1 MEGILDFSREF
12 DVSLMDKVVMAFYS
26 GSGQEQQMA
35 QQVLTQFQEN
45 PDAWTRVPDIL
56 EKGGNPQSKYIGLQ
70 ILEKLIT
77 TRWKSLPD
85 GQRQG
90 IRNFIVGITVKVA
103 SDETML
109 RREKTY
115 VNKLNLA
122 LVQASHTNM
131 GSSQCSLLTPIR
143 CRQILKQEWPH
154 NWPTFISELVESSK
168 TNLSLCEN
176 NMVILKLLSE
186 EIFDYSAEQMTQ
198 AKVKNLK
205 NQMCGEFSEIFKL
218 CSEILEEA
226 QKTSLIRATLETLL
240 RFLNWI
246 PLGYIFET
254 TVIDLLLTRFLEA
267 PEFRN
272 VTLKCLA
279 EIAALNVGPEYDPKF
294 VILFAMVMTS
304 INRMIPPSTNIAQ
317 AYANATDSGQEL
329 VLNIALFLSNFLGN
343 HLRAVETEPNR
354 DVLLNAHLYMV
365 KVSQVDEREI
375 FKICL
380 EYWLRLVSELYEE
393 ISSLP
398 IGDSGLLMGL
408 SLGGS
413 SQNMLNGMAL
423 RKNIYSDVLSNLRL
437 VVIEKMVKPEEVLIV
452 ENEEGEIV
460 REFMK
465 ESDTIVLYKSMRE
478 LLVYLTHLDVSDTE
492 TILTEKLAKQVDG
505 SEWSWQNLNTLCWA
519 IGSIS
524 GAMNEETEKRFLV
537 TVIKDLLG
545 LCEIK
550 RGKDNKA
557 VVASDIM
564 YIVGQYPRFLKAHWK
579 FLKTVVNKL
588 FEFMHETHEGVQDM
602 ACDTFIK
609 IAQKCRRHF
618 VMQQSGEQE
627 PFVDEILRLLHR
639 ITVDLSAQQVHT
651 FYEAVGYMISAQP
664 NKPQQEKLI
673 NKLMELP
680 NSAWDNLMSQAAQ
693 SMDVLSSMD
702 NIKILA
708 NVLKTNVAACTS
720 IGTFYL
726 PQIGR
731 IFLDMLGLYKAVSGI
746 ISESV
751 AREGLIATK
760 TPKVRQLRTIKKEI
774 LKLMETFIRK
784 AEDLETVNNNFMPP
798 LLDAIL
804 GDYNRNVPAARDA
817 EVLNVM
823 ATIIGRLGPL
833 LTPQVPAVLDA
844 VFEPTLNMINQD
856 FAEFPEHRVG
866 FFKLL
871 RAINLNCFPGQYIPL
886 LSISPPQFKLFM
898 DSIIWAIKH
907 TMRDIAETGLNVC
920 LEVINNFANADPTVK
935 NSFFQQYFLSIMQD
949 IFFVLT
955 DTDHKS
961 GFKLQ
966 SVLLARMFQL
976 VQTDQITVPLD
987 PTQVADSGISNSQF
1001 LSEYTA
1007 NLLKNAFPHVQNSQ
1021 IQTFVLG
1028 LGEFHSDIN
1037 RFKLALR
1044 DFLVQLKEFSGDNA
1058 ELFLEEK
1065 EAEATRKAQ
1074 EERAAAMRIP
1084 GMLKPS
1090 QLEDKDEDI

>member
-1 MEGILDFSREF
+1 
-12 DVSLMDKVVMAFYS
+12 MDNVVMALYS
-26 GSGQEQQMA
+26 GSGGKDQQIA
-35 QQVLTQFQEN
+35 QQILTQFQEH
-45 PDAWTRVPDIL
+45 PDAWTRVPDIM
-56 EKGGNPQSKYIGLQ
+56 ERSSYPQTKFIGLQ
-70 ILEKLIT
+70 ILERLVT
-77 TRWKSLPD
+77 TRWKTLPEA
-85 GQRQG
+85 QRQG
-90 IRNFIVGITVKVA
+90 VRNFVIGITVKVA
-103 SDETML
+103 SDEATL

-115 VNKLNLA
+115 INKLNLA
-122 LVQASHTNM
+122 LV
-131 GSSQCSLLTPIR
+131 
-143 CRQILKQEWPH
+143 QILKQEWPH
-154 NWPTFISELVESSK
+154 NWPTFIPELVESCK

-176 NMVILKLLSE
+176 NMVILRLLSE
-186 EIFDYSAEQMTQ
+186 EVFDYSAEQLTQ
-198 AKVKNLK
+198 TKIKNLK

-218 CSEILEEA
+218 CAEILEEA
-226 QKTSLIRATLETLL
+226 TKTSCLL
-240 RFLNWI
+240 F
-246 PLGYIFET
+246 
-254 TVIDLLLTRFLEA
+254 FLEA
-267 PEFRN
+267 PDFRN
-272 VTLKCLA
+272 LTLKCLA
-279 EIAALNVGPEYDPKF
+279 EVAALNVGPEYDPKF
-294 VILFAMVMTS
+294 VSLFEMVMTA
-304 INRMIPPSTNIAQ
+304 INRMVPPNTNIAQ
-317 AYANATDSGQEL
+317 AYAHSNDAGQEFIL
-329 VLNIALFLSNFLGN
+329 SLALFLGNFLQN
-343 HLRAVETEPNR
+343 HLRTVENERTQ

-365 KVSQVDEREI
+365 KISQVDEREI

-380 EYWLRLVSELYEE
+380 EYWLNF
-393 ISSLP
+393 LP

-413 SQNMLNGMAL
+413 NGAHNMLNGVSL

-478 LLVYLTHLDVSDTE
+478 LLVYLTHLDVADTE
-492 TILTEKLAKQVDG
+492 NILTEKLAKQVDG
-505 SEWSWQNLNTLCWA
+505 TEWSWQNLNTLCWA

-618 VMQQSGEQE
+618 VMQQSQEQD

-639 ITVDLSAQQVHT
+639 ITVDLTPQQVHT

-673 NKLMELP
+673 AKLMELP
-680 NSAWDNLMSQAAQ
+680 NAAWESLMAQAAANK
-693 SMDVLSSMD
+693 DVLSNSD
-702 NIKILA
+702 NLRILS

-720 IGTFYL
+720 IGSFFL
-726 PQIGR
+726 PQIGL
-731 IFLDMLGLYKAVSGI
+731 IYMDMLGLYRAVSGI
-746 ISESV
+746 ISETV
-751 AREGLIATK
+751 AKDGQIATK
-760 TPKVRQLRTIKKEI
+760 TPKIRQLRTVKKEI
-774 LKLMETFIRK
+774 LKLVETYIRK
-784 AEDLETVNNNFMPP
+784 AEDLEAVNNSMIPP

-804 GDYNRNVPAARDA
+804 GDYHRNVPEARDA

-823 ATIIGRLGPL
+823 STITSRLGNL
-833 LTPQVPAVLDA
+833 LTPQVPPILEA

-871 RAINLNCFPGQYIPL
+871 RAINLNCFPAL
-886 LSISPPQFKLFM
+886 LGLLPQQFKLFI
-898 DSIIWAIKH
+898 DSIVWAIKH
-907 TMRDIAETGLNVC
+907 TMRDIAETGLNLC
-920 LEVINNFANADPTVK
+920 LEIINNFAAADAQIA
-935 NSFFQQYFLSIMQD
+935 NQFFQQYYLSILQD
-949 IFFVLT
+949 TFFVLT
-955 DTDHKS
+955 DADHKS

-966 SVLLARMFQL
+966 SMLLARMVQL
-976 VQTDQITVPLD
+976 VATDTIQAPLFDSAVVND
-987 PTQVADSGISNSQF
+987 PNMTNAKFARD
-1001 LSEYTA
+1001 YTA
-1007 NLLKNAFPHVQNSQ
+1007 NLLKSAFPHASSSDIMV
-1021 IQTFVLG
+1021 FVLN
-1028 LGEFHSDIN
+1028 LAEYHSDVN

-1044 DFLVQLKEFSGDNA
+1044 DFLIQLKEFSDDNA
-1058 ELFLEEK
+1058 ELFSDEK
-1065 EAEATRKAQ
+1065 EAEAARKAQ
-1074 EERAAAMRIP
+1074 LEREAALKIP

>member
-1 MEGILDFSREF
+1 ALSSFILVQVSIQGLLDFSREF
-12 DVSLMDKVVMAFYS
+12 DVSLLDKVVMSFYT

-35 QQVLTQFQEN
+35 QHVLTQFEEH
-45 PDAWTRVPDIL
+45 PDAWTRVPDVL
-56 EKGGNPQSKYIGLQ
+56 ERSSFPQSKYIGLQ
-70 ILEKLIT
+70 ILEKLIV
-77 TRWKSLPD
+77 TRWKTLPE
-85 GQRQG
+85 GQRLG
-90 IRNFIVGITVKVA
+90 IRNFVVGVTVKVA
-103 SDETML
+103 SDETTM
-109 RREKTY
+109 RKEKTY
-115 VNKLNLA
+115 INKLNLA
-122 LVQASHTNM
+122 LV
-131 GSSQCSLLTPIR
+131 
-143 CRQILKQEWPH
+143 QILKQEWPH
-154 NWPTFISELVESSK
+154 NWPTFITELVESSK

-176 NMVILKLLSE
+176 NMVILRLLSE
-186 EIFDYSAEQMTQ
+186 EVFDFSAEQMTQ
-198 AKVKNLK
+198 TKIKNLK

-218 CSEILEEA
+218 CSEVLEEA
-226 QKTSLIRATLETLL
+226 QKSSLIKATLETLL

-254 TVIDLLLTRFLEA
+254 MIIDTLLNRFLEA
-267 PEFRN
+267 PDFRN

-279 EIAALNVGPEYDPKF
+279 EIAGLNVGPEYDPKF

-304 INRMIPPSTNIAQ
+304 VNRMIPPSTNIAA
-317 AYANATDSGQEL
+317 AYSSASDAGQEL
-329 VLNIALFLSNFLGN
+329 VLNLALFLSNFLST
-343 HLRAVETEPNR
+343 HLRAVETEANR

-365 KVSQVDEREI
+365 KISQVDEREI
-375 FKICL
+375 FKITL
-380 EYWLRLVSELYEE
+380 EYWSKLVAELYDE
-393 ISSLP
+393 IQALP
-398 IGDSGLLMGL
+398 IGESGLLMGL
-408 SLGGS
+408 SLGS
-413 SQNMLNGMAL
+413 SGGNMLNGMSL

-437 VVIEKMVKPEEVLIV
+437 VVIERMVKPEEVLIV
-452 ENEEGEIV
+452 ENDEGEIV

-465 ESDTIVLYKSMRE
+465 ESDTIVLYKQMRE
-478 LLVYLTHLDVSDTE
+478 LLVYLTHLDVVDTE
-492 TILTEKLAKQVDG
+492 NILTEKLAKQVDG

-524 GAMNEETEKRFLV
+524 GAMSKPKNAFLV

-639 ITVDLSAQQVHT
+639 ITVDLSPQQVHT

-673 NKLMELP
+673 AKLMELP
-680 NSAWDNLMSQAAQ
+680 NNAWDSLMAQAAQ
-693 SMDVLSSMD
+693 NMDVLSNLD
-702 NIKILA
+702 NIKILS
-708 NVLKTNVAACTS
+708 NVLKTNVSACTS
-720 IGTFYL
+720 IGSFYL
-726 PQIGR
+726 PQVGR
-731 IFLDMLGLYKAVSGI
+731 VFLDMLGLYKAVSGI
-746 ISESV
+746 ISETV
-751 AREGLIATK
+751 AREGNIATK
-760 TPKVRQLRTIKKEI
+760 TPKIRQLRTVKKEI
-774 LKLMETFIRK
+774 LKLMETYIKK
-784 AEDLETVNNNFMPP
+784 AEDLEAVNTNFMPP

-804 GDYNRNVPAARDA
+804 GDYNRNVPTARDA

-823 ATIIGRLGPL
+823 ATITSRLGPL
-833 LTPQVPAVLDA
+833 LTPQVPAILDA
-844 VFEPTLNMINQD
+844 VFEPTLTMINQD
-856 FAEFPEHRVG
+856 FSEFPEHRVG

-871 RAINLNCFPGQYIPL
+871 RAINLNCFPALLGIP
-886 LSISPPQFKLFM
+886 PPQFKLFM

-907 TMRDIAETGLNVC
+907 TMRDIADTGLNLC
-920 LEVINNFANADPTVK
+920 LEVVNNFAGAETAVSNV
-935 NSFFQQYFLSIMQD
+935 FFQQYFLSIVQD

-966 SVLLARMFQL
+966 SLLLARMFQL
-976 VQTDQITVPLD
+976 VETNQIQAPLFDPAQMAD
-987 PTQVADSGISNSQF
+987 PTVSNSVF
-1001 LSEYTA
+1001 LKEYCA
-1007 NLLKNAFPHVQNSQ
+1007 NLLKTAFPHVQNSQ
-1021 IQTFVLG
+1021 VQVFVSG
-1028 LGEFHSDIN
+1028 LGEFHGDIN

-1044 DFLVQLKEFSGDNA
+1044 DFLIQLKEFSSGDNA

-1065 EAEATRKAQ
+1065 EAEAQMKAQ
-1074 EERAAAMRIP
+1074 AEREMAMRIP

-1090 QLEDKDEDI
+1090 QLEDKDEDIS

>member
-1 MEGILDFSREF
+1 MEALLDFSRDF
-12 DVSLMDKVVMAFYS
+12 DVSLMDKVAMAFYRS
-26 GSGQEQQMA
+26 TGQEQQMA

-56 EKGGNPQSKYIGLQ
+56 ERSTFPQAKYIGLQ
-70 ILEKLIT
+70 ILEKLVT
-77 TRWKSLPD
+77 TRWKTLPD

-90 IRNFIVGITVKVA
+90 IRNFVVGVTVKVA
-103 SDETML
+103 SDEASM
-109 RREKTY
+109 RKEKTF
-115 VNKLNLA
+115 VDKLDLT
-122 LVQASHTNM
+122 LV
-131 GSSQCSLLTPIR
+131 
-143 CRQILKQEWPH
+143 QILKQEWPH
-154 NWPTFISELVESSK
+154 NWPNFITELVESSK
-168 TNLSLCEN
+168 TNLTLCEN
-176 NMVILKLLSE
+176 NMIILKLLSE
-186 EIFDYSAEQMTQ
+186 EIFDFSAEQMTQ
-198 AKVKNLK
+198 TKIKNLK

-218 CSEILEEA
+218 CREVLEEA
-226 QKTSLIRATLETLL
+226 QKSSLIKATLETLL

-254 TVIDLLLTRFLEA
+254 TIIDLLLNRFLET
-267 PEFRN
+267 PDFRN
-272 VTLKCLA
+272 ITLKCLA
-279 EIAALNVGPEYDPKF
+279 EIAALSVGPEYDPKF
-294 VILFAMVMTS
+294 VILFQMVMTS
-304 INRMIPPSTNIAQ
+304 VNRMIPPSTNISQ
-317 AYANATDSGQEL
+317 AYTNAGDAGQEL
-329 VLNIALFLSNFLGN
+329 VLNLSLFLANFLSN
-343 HLRAVETEPNR
+343 HLRAVESEANR

-380 EYWLRLVSELYEE
+380 EYWLKLVSELYEE
-393 ISSLP
+393 IQSLP

-408 SLGGS
+408 SLGNGGPQTMLS
-413 SQNMLNGMAL
+413 SMSL
-423 RKNIYSDVLSNLRL
+423 RKNIYNEVLSNLRL
-437 VVIEKMVKPEEVLIV
+437 VVIERMVKPEEVLIV
-452 ENEEGEIV
+452 ENDEGEIV

-505 SEWSWQNLNTLCWA
+505 SEWSWNNLNTLCWA

-524 GAMNEETEKRFLV
+524 MAMNEEAEKRFLV

-618 VMQQSGEQE
+618 VMMQSGETE

-639 ITVDLSAQQVHT
+639 ITVDLSPQQVHT
-651 FYEAVGYMISAQP
+651 FYEAVGWMISAQP

-673 NKLMELP
+673 AKLMELP
-680 NSAWDNLMSQAAQ
+680 NNAWDSLMGQAAQ
-693 SMDVLSSMD
+693 SMDVLANID
-702 NIKILA
+702 NIKILS
-708 NVLKTNVAACTS
+708 NVLKTNVSACTS
-720 IGTFYL
+720 IGSFYL

-746 ISESV
+746 ISETI
-751 AREGLIATK
+751 ATEGPFATK
-760 TPKVRQLRTIKKEI
+760 TPKIRQLRTVKKEI
-774 LKLMETFIRK
+774 LKLMETYIKK
-784 AEDLETVNNNFMPP
+784 AEDLDAVNANFIPP

-804 GDYNRNVPAARDA
+804 GDYSRNVAAARDA

-823 ATIIGRLGPL
+823 ATITGRLGHL
-833 LTPQVPAVLDA
+833 LTPQVPAILDA

-856 FAEFPEHRVG
+856 FAEYPEHRG
-866 FFKLL
+866 GLFKLL
-871 RAINLNCFPGQYIPL
+871 RVMNLHCFPAL
-886 LSISPPQFKLFM
+886 LTMSPPQFKLFM

-907 TMRDIAETGLNVC
+907 TMRDIADIGLNLC
-920 LEVINNFANADPTVK
+920 LEVVNNFAGAEPAVANA
-935 NSFFQQYFLSIMQD
+935 FFQQYFLSIVQD

-966 SVLLARMFQL
+966 SVVLARMFQL
-976 VQTDQITVPLD
+976 VEINAIQTPLFD
-987 PTQVADSGISNSQF
+987 PAQMSDPNLTNAMFLREYSAD
-1001 LSEYTA
+1001 
-1007 NLLKNAFPHVQNSQ
+1007 LLHNAFPHVQKRSC
-1021 IQTFVLG
+1021 LG
-1028 LGEFHSDIN
+1028 SENTTTDIN

-1044 DFLVQLKEFSGDNA
+1044 DFLIQLKEFSGDNA

-1065 EAEATRKAQ
+1065 EAETQRKVD
-1074 EERAAAMRIP
+1074 EERQAAMRIP

-1090 QLEDKDEDI
+1090 QLEDRDEDI